1 MSAPFLDLPVPAL
14 SKEQIME
21 QFMDTMLEMQRKQ
34 ADFTMS
40 VTLAHINNYPIS
52 MKTALGVHENLH
64 KLAEKAE
71 ALRGAYAKR

>member
-1 MSAPFLDLPVPAL
+1 MYVPFLDLPVPAL

-34 ADFTMS
+34 TGYMFS
-40 VTLAHINNYPIS
+40 VALAHQNDRPIP
-52 MKTALGVHENLH
+52 MKAILKQNDDLN

>member
-34 ADFTMS
+34 ADFTFS
-40 VTLAHINNYPIS
+40 VAFGQSNDSPVS
-52 MKTALGVHENLH
+52 MKTSLKHHDALH